1 MLKILPIQ
9 DKAEQE
15 LDCARCGITFRKNA
29 LAYAASV
36 DDIFI
41 GICQFRTTEGVGEI
55 YDLTLVPGK
64 EDFEALFIM
73 GRAVLNFIDLC
84 GVHRAV
90 YLSDKVDETLM
101 KAIGFSKNENG
112 TLEMDLTD
120 FFLHPCAHHKKD

>member
-15 LDCARCGITFRKNA
+15 LDCARCLIPYRKDA

-36 DDIFI
+36 DDVFI
-41 GICQFRTTEGVGEI
+41 GICQFRTTEGTGEI

-64 EDFEALFIM
+64 EDFEAIFIM

-90 YLSDKVDETLM
+90 YLSEKVDETLI

-112 TLEMDLTD
+112 IYEIDLTN
-120 FFLHPCAHHKKD
+120 FFEHHCQHHKKA